1 MAGLFFPTQHGKNPS
16 SSCLSKWRVSP
27 FLNPKRNFVKFIG
40 IESPPL
46 VFSFLPPSSG
56 TPSRRRQIPRHRKV
70 FSRAKQRGKS
80 ISGDTFLF
88 LRFWRKAGR
97 EKNLAPRSLLRKKV
111 EVGGSW
117 RIEERGGE
125 RRRQGKFFFRRQS
138 FPLLISDF
146 LSLSRL
152 FFSQEKRRATESSH
166 NSGKE
171 KGIITGGSIS
181 LFFLRKQTRNYVLQL
196 W

>member
-1 MAGLFFPTQHGKNPS
+1 MESLPLSYSKTQLCKIYWDRAAASRVSFFCLPVPERRHAADKFRGTEKFFPELNSGGNQYQGTLFFS
-16 SSCLSKWRVSP
+16 LS
-27 FLNPKRNFVKFIG
+27 
-40 IESPPL
+40 
-46 VFSFLPPSSG
+46 
-56 TPSRRRQIPRHRKV
+56 
-70 FSRAKQRGKS
+70 
-80 ISGDTFLF
+80 
-88 LRFWRKAGR
+88 FWRKAGR
-97 EKNLAPRSLLRKKV
+97 EKNLAARWLSRKKV

-181 LFFLRKQTRNYVLQL
+181 LFFLRKQTRNYVSQL